1 MKIAIASDHG
11 GFALKNILKQHLQEA
26 GYEVSDCGTDSEES
40 CDYPDF
46 AEKACRQ
53 VQSGGVSLA
62 VLICGTGIGMSIAAN
77 KMKGIRA
84 ALCHDEFSARFA
96 RAHNDA
102 NVLALGARVVGPGL
116 AGSILDVFLTGQFE
130 GGRHERRLR
139 KIASIEEA

>member
-11 GFALKNILKQHLQEA
+11 GFALKNILKQHLEEA

-84 ALCHDEFSARFA
+84 ALCMMNFQ
-96 RAHNDA
+96 
-102 NVLALGARVVGPGL
+102 PGL
-116 AGSILDVFLTGQFE
+116 PVPIMMPMYWLL
-130 GGRHERRLR
+130 GRVLSVRDWPG
-139 KIASIEEA
+139 AFWMCS